1 MKNPQQDQSA
11 ISFFDRF
18 SGRNIFFETSTRLK
32 SRDSRASRKGKYLK
46 RTRASL
52 QQADP
57 CRYSPRVADGRSSRH
72 GLSLS
77 FAWLS
82 SILRTKLSRCHRPEA
97 CVLYLQPKEWFLPPV
112 PDQLVF
118 WETMVYWIF
127 RQDLPFI
134 RIRNMPDETVR
145 RPSSSLRSIW
155 KKILFLKNSIPWANS
170 SHDWSH
176 KHSWLNL

>member
-77 FAWLS
+77 FA
-82 SILRTKLSRCHRPEA
+82 
-97 CVLYLQPKEWFLPPV
+97 
-112 PDQLVF
+112 
-118 WETMVYWIF
+118 
-127 RQDLPFI
+127 
-134 RIRNMPDETVR
+134 
-145 RPSSSLRSIW
+145 
-155 KKILFLKNSIPWANS
+155 
-170 SHDWSH
+170 
-176 KHSWLNL
+176 